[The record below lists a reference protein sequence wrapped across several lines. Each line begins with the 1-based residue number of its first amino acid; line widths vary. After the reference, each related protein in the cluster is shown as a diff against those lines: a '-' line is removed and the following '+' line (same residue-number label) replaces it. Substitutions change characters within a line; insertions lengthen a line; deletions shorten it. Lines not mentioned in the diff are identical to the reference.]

1 MDSIRENIRMLMT
14 KSKYKHAELDEDTT
28 SMGSAHITEGISTSA
43 THIHY
48 YPSTSFW
55 KLRTLLEKCLIVLNC
70 TLLSLVVLFG
80 CLLGSTEKISTT
92 DFSKKKKKKNIKHQF
107 LEAAHSAG
115 EMPHRSQLHPVYAP
129 KYLQQLTR
137 LVKEYNSTT
146 DGKIVLN
153 NYLVWQTVKALTGY
167 LSKAFRDAY
176 KGLRKALFGSEGGE
190 EPWKFCVSDTNSV
203 LGFALGAMYVRE
215 VFNGNSKPMAEDM
228 INNHPSVLVISTK
241 HYYLQAEDMINNI
254 RQAFKKNL
262 LSLKWMDKETFQ
274 LAENKADAITDM
286 IDYKIIN
293 SIKKNLLSLK
303 WMDKETFQLA
313 ENKADAIT
321 DMIGF
326 PNYIMDADKLDE
338 KYAELEVNFQD
349 LGPHPSLCLD
359 PKCVQTAATILSS
372 LDPSVDPCDDFY
384 QYACGSWIKSNP
396 IPDGKASWSM
406 FNILDLKNNF
416 IVKNALEQPL
426 SSMKSKAEQKAKT
439 YYMSC
444 MDGNETIEELGA
456 KPLLKLLDEVG
467 GWSIAGKFNVSSWSL
482 QRTVETLMI
491 QYSMMGFFNWYVAE
505 DDRNSSRY
513 TLVVDQNGLT
523 LPTRDNYL
531 NKTANEKL
539 LSTYLDY
546 MTKIGV
552 LLGGEEKTTR
562 EHMRHVIQ
570 FETELA
576 NITEKDEDRRD
587 EENIYHRMSIAEL
600 QELAPFVSTTQRNTT
615 LILKSIEKWSM
626 TPPTVNAYYTPTKNQ
641 IVFPA
646 GILQAPFY
654 DINQQQALNYGG
666 MGVVMGHELTH
677 AFDDQGREYDKEGNL
692 HQWWN
697 NATIARFKE
706 QAECFVH
713 QYNNF
718 TLDGMSVNGKRT
730 LGENIADNGGLKA
743 AYHAYLQWAKQNSM
757 KEQYLPA
764 LNFTHKQLFFIGFG
778 QVWCSTNT
786 EEATKLL
793 LEKDAHAPSHYR
805 VVVPLANLPE
815 FSQAFSCPLGSKM
828 NPVNKCEVW

>member
-1 MDSIRENIRMLMT
+1 MT

-92 DFSKKKKKKNIKHQF
+92 VNTSYDVMHADLKTQIF
-107 LEAAHSAG
+107 
-115 EMPHRSQLHPVYAP
+115 
-129 KYLQQLTR
+129 
-137 LVKEYNSTT
+137 
-146 DGKIVLN
+146 N
-153 NYLVWQTVKALTGY
+153 N
-167 LSKAFRDAY
+167 
-176 KGLRKALFGSEGGE
+176 
-190 EPWKFCVSDTNSV
+190 
-203 LGFALGAMYVRE
+203 
-215 VFNGNSKPMAEDM
+215 
-228 INNHPSVLVISTK
+228 
-241 HYYLQAEDMINNI
+241 
-254 RQAFKKNL
+254 
-262 LSLKWMDKETFQ
+262 
-274 LAENKADAITDM
+274 
-286 IDYKIIN
+286 
-293 SIKKNLLSLK
+293 
-303 WMDKETFQLA
+303 
-313 ENKADAIT
+313 
-321 DMIGF
+321 
-326 PNYIMDADKLDE
+326 
-338 KYAELEVNFQD
+338 

-600 QELAPFVSTTQRNTT
+600 QELAPFISWHQFFNEAFRKVQRKITAKDNVVVYAPKYLQQLTRLVKEYNSTTDGKIVLNNYLVWQTVKALTGYLSKAFRDAYKGLRKALFGSEGGEEPWKFCVSDTNSV
-615 LILKSIEKWSM
+615 LGFALGAMYVREVFNGNSKPMAEDMINNIRQAFKKNLLSLKWMDKETFQLAENKADAITDMIGFPNYIMDADKLDEKYAELEVKEDEYFQNNIRAGMHSLKNLLRKLDQPVNKTKWSM